1 MAINRSTSDPFTLRA
16 LQQLGWGPT
25 VALEQGLQATIDSF
39 RKVPR
44 TGRSIR
50 LVTVQR
56 ICCIGAGY
64 VGGPTMAVIADRC
77 PEIEVTVVDLNQARI
92 DAWND
97 DGPQSVYRCTNPGL
111 MRWSAAPCRNLSFST
126 AVEAAIAAADMVF
139 ISVNTPT
146 KTKGLG
152 AGQASD
158 LRWVEACARTVAQA
172 ATGHT
177 IVVEK
182 STLPVRTAAA
192 IKNDPRG
199 GPAGRSGPQLS
210 VLSNPEFLA
219 EGTAIGDLEAP
230 DRVLIGGED
239 AASIDAL
246 AAVYAHW
253 VPADRILR
261 TNLWSSELSKL
272 TANAFLAQRI
282 SSINSIAAFCEA
294 TGADVREVARAIGTD
309 SRIGPKFLN
318 AGPGFGG
325 SCFQKDI
332 LNLVYLCRHFGLPE
346 VADYWES
353 VVALNTWQQH
363 RISKLV
369 VEKLFGTVTGK
380 RLAVLGFAFKA
391 DTNDTREAPAIRICR
406 DLLEE
411 GAQLAIHD
419 PKVDPEQIARDLQ
432 LQATAAADGLSGTGS
447 WAMADSVEQA
457 VAGADAVLILTEW
470 QQYRALDWT
479 DLGSRMRRPAW
490 VFDARSVADAGQVR
504 AAGLS
509 LWRVGDGEA
518 DDPHGSGHGGRGLH
532 RGRTESA
539 PAPAR
544 RPCGRPRQS
553 QRLLRPGLEASPAF
567 RD

>member
-1 MAINRSTSDPFTLRA
+1 
-16 LQQLGWGPT
+16 
-25 VALEQGLQATIDSF
+25 VTI
-39 RKVPR
+39 
-44 TGRSIR
+44 
-50 LVTVQR
+50 QR

-64 VGGPTMAVIADRC
+64 VGGPTMAVIADSC
-77 PEIEVTVVDLNQARI
+77 PDIQVTVVDINQARV

-97 DGPQSVYRCTNPGL
+97 ADLNEIPVYGPGL
-111 MRWSAAPCRNLSFST
+111 DAVVGRARGRNLTFST
-126 AVEAAIAAADMVF
+126 GVDAAIAAADMVF

-158 LRWVEACARTVAQA
+158 LRWVEACARTVAKA

-192 IKNDPRG
+192 IKTILEAAQEDDQQ
-199 GPAGRSGPQLS
+199 RSFS

-219 EGTAIGDLEAP
+219 EGTAIRDLEAP

-246 AAVYAHW
+246 ASVYGHW
-253 VPADRILR
+253 VPEAQILR

-282 SSINSIAAFCEA
+282 SSINSVAALCEA

-309 SRIGPKFLN
+309 SRIGAKFLN

-353 VVALNTWQQH
+353 VVELNTWQQH
-363 RISKLV
+363 RISRLV
-369 VEKLFGTVTGK
+369 VQNLFGTVTGK

-391 DTNDTREAPAIRICR
+391 DTNDTREAPAIRICG

-419 PKVDPEQIARDLQ
+419 PKVGPDQIARDLK
-432 LQATAAADGLSGTGS
+432 LEAAAGADALSGTGS
-447 WAMADSVEQA
+447 WALADSIEAAVEA
-457 VAGADAVLILTEW
+457 ADAVLILTEW
-470 QQYRALDWT
+470 RQYR
-479 DLGSRMRRPAW
+479 DLNWADLAARMRKPAW
-490 VFDARSVADAGQVR
+490 VFDARAVTQPEQVQ
-504 AAGLS
+504 AAGLR
-509 LWRVGDGEA
+509 LWRVGDGE
-518 DDPHGSGHGGRGLH
+518 G
-532 RGRTESA
+532 
-539 PAPAR
+539 
-544 RPCGRPRQS
+544 
-553 QRLLRPGLEASPAF
+553 
-567 RD
+567 

>member
-1 MAINRSTSDPFTLRA
+1 M
-16 LQQLGWGPT
+16 
-25 VALEQGLQATIDSF
+25 TI
-39 RKVPR
+39 
-44 TGRSIR
+44 
-50 LVTVQR
+50 QR

-77 PEIEVTVVDLNQARI
+77 PQVQVTVVDLDQARI

-97 DGPQSVYRCTNPGL
+97 PDLSRLPVYEPGL
-111 MRWSAAPCRNLSFST
+111 DGVVGRARGRNLSFST
-126 AVEAAIAAADMVF
+126 GVEAAIADADMVF

-172 ATGHT
+172 AKGHT

-182 STLPVRTAAA
+182 STLPVRTAAV
-192 IKNDPRG
+192 IKTILEAASEGEDQRTF
-199 GPAGRSGPQLS
+199 S

-219 EGTAIGDLEAP
+219 EGTAIRDLEAP
-230 DRVLIGGED
+230 DRVLIGGD
-239 AASIDAL
+239 DSGSIDAL
-246 AAVYAHW
+246 AEIYAHW
-253 VPADRILR
+253 VPQEQILR

-294 TGADVREVARAIGTD
+294 SGADVREVARAIGTD

-363 RISKLV
+363 RIARLV
-369 VEKLFGTVTGK
+369 VQKLFGTVTGK
-380 RLAVLGFAFKA
+380 RLAILGFAFKA
-391 DTNDTREAPAIRICR
+391 DTNDTREAPAIRICQ

-411 GAQLAIHD
+411 GAQLVIHD
-419 PKVDPEQIARDLQ
+419 PKVATDQMARDLQ
-432 LQATAAADGLSGTGS
+432 QESASQVDALSGSGS
-447 WAMADSVEQA
+447 WARANSVEDA
-457 VAGADAVLILTEW
+457 VMGADAVLVLTEW
-470 QQYRALDWT
+470 QHYRDLNWQALAA
-479 DLGSRMRRPAW
+479 RMRKPAW
-490 VFDARSVADAGQVR
+490 VFDARAVADPAQIK

-509 LWRVGDGEA
+509 LWRVGDGE
-518 DDPHGSGHGGRGLH
+518 G
-532 RGRTESA
+532 
-539 PAPAR
+539 
-544 RPCGRPRQS
+544 
-553 QRLLRPGLEASPAF
+553 
-567 RD
+567 

>member
-1 MAINRSTSDPFTLRA
+1 
-16 LQQLGWGPT
+16 
-25 VALEQGLQATIDSF
+25 
-39 RKVPR
+39 
-44 TGRSIR
+44 
-50 LVTVQR
+50 
-56 ICCIGAGY
+56 
-64 VGGPTMAVIADRC
+64 MAVIADRC
-77 PEIEVTVVDLNQARI
+77 PEIQVTVVDINQARI

-97 DGPQSVYRCTNPGL
+97 ADLSRLPVYEPGL
-111 MRWSAAPCRNLSFST
+111 DAVVERARGRNLHFST
-126 AVEAAIAAADMVF
+126 AVEEQIAQADMVF

-158 LRWVEACARTVAQA
+158 LRWVEACARTVAKA

-192 IKNDPRG
+192 IQTILEAAKADDQQ
-199 GPAGRSGPQLS
+199 RSFS

-230 DRVLIGGED
+230 DRVLIGGD
-239 AASIDAL
+239 DGASIEAL
-246 AAVYAHW
+246 AGIYGHW
-253 VPADRILR
+253 VDDGKILR

-282 SSINSIAAFCEA
+282 SSINSVAALCEA

-353 VVALNTWQQH
+353 VVTLNTWQQH
-363 RISKLV
+363 RIAQLV
-369 VEKLFGTVTGK
+369 VQNLFGTVTGK

-419 PKVDPEQIARDLQ
+419 PKVGPAQMARDLKQ
-432 LQATAAADGLSGTGS
+432 EAAEAADALSGTGS
-447 WAMADSVEQA
+447 WALAGSVEEA

-470 QQYRALDWT
+470 RQYRELNWQELA
-479 DLGSRMRRPAW
+479 GRMRRPAW
-490 VFDARSVADAGQVR
+490 VFDSRAVTDPVQVR
-504 AAGLS
+504 AAGLT
-509 LWRVGDGEA
+509 LWRVGDGE
-518 DDPHGSGHGGRGLH
+518 G
-532 RGRTESA
+532 
-539 PAPAR
+539 
-544 RPCGRPRQS
+544 
-553 QRLLRPGLEASPAF
+553 
-567 RD
+567 